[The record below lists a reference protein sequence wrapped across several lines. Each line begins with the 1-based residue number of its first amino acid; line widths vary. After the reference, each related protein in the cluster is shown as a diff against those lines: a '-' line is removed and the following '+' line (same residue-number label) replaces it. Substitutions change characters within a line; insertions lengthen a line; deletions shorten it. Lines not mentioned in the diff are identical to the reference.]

1 MTSERVSTNNDADV
15 EIDGDVLWPLAYRLQ
30 TLQQPAF
37 VRWWSY
43 RLYQNPEGERFKTR
57 RRTWLTLHLRML
69 GETVKVLY
77 SNNKA
82 KSEEILQQFLDEPV
96 VGFDMEWPC
105 FPGQNPPLQKRIGLI
120 QIASEDKIALIHL
133 GLHAGKTTDDIIA
146 PSLRKLI
153 ESPKIAKTGVGILGA
168 DFARLSRF
176 FGLKPQG
183 AFELSHLDCLV
194 RFAYIPHLLN
204 TKMISLA
211 NLVENHLG
219 LPLAKGPVRTSN
231 WSRPLNDEQKNYAAS
246 DAYAGFMLFHC
257 MNAKRLA
264 LTPVPSLPI
273 FAEQYPR
280 KAKGTKGFA
289 PITTLMLHPTEEGGS
304 IVAAREFFG
313 TQKEEVNSDEKSHEE
328 KEVAPTLIAEKGNK
342 TTKKTAAKTPQ
353 EPLNSAA
360 QILYDQLAERRKA
373 LAQAHGVPVYLIAN
387 NSVLHG
393 LAHMTP
399 QNDAE
404 LLKVKGIGKVSVA
417 KYGADW
423 LDVIAHHLAAQP
435 TAGPSTAS
443 AESEGTVPGTPPQK
457 AIPRSDN
464 IQHSPNSSPA
474 FGSPIYRTPG
484 LHTGLSFAL
493 AETALDTGDNTDGS
507 PRYPVLRRSMSDQ
520 QDGDIELIDMT
531 GAKPHD
537 HRLAAGV
544 GQTGNIDALPDVSS
558 GATSEGTAWRNVQSP
573 SSSEDSLV
581 FITPPSRSA
590 SYLKRKR
597 TETRSCTAT
606 PSRAQTQPVPPG
618 LDLDAEVT
626 PTRVST
632 QPLLLSPRSK
642 IFRNKLVAFSKLVTR
657 KLNAGFSTAPIVS
670 EATLDLIVAI
680 SPRTAEE
687 LDHIA
692 GIEAFACACRNAEMD
707 LLRNIIKFAPPS

>member
-1 MTSERVSTNNDADV
+1 MTAERVSTETDTN
-15 EIDGDVLWPLAYRLQ
+15 EIEGDVLWPLAYRLQ

-37 VRWWSY
+37 ARWWSY
-43 RLYQNPEGERFKTR
+43 RLYQNSEGEQFPTR
-57 RRTWLTLHLRML
+57 RGTWLTLHLRVL
-69 GETVKVLY
+69 GEKVKVLY

-133 GLHAGKTTDDIIA
+133 GLHAGKTTDEIVA

-168 DFARLSRF
+168 DFARLRRF

-183 AFELSHLDCLV
+183 AFELSHLDRLV

-211 NLVENHLG
+211 NLVENHFG

-231 WSRPLNDEQKNYAAS
+231 WSRPLNDEQKKYAAS

-280 KAKGTKGFA
+280 KAKGAKGFA

-304 IVAAREFFG
+304 IVAANEFFG
-313 TQKEEVNSDEKSHEE
+313 TRKDEANSDETSQEGN
-328 KEVAPTLIAEKGNK
+328 EVAATLNAEEGNK
-342 TTKKTAAKTPQ
+342 TIKKTAFKTTQ

-373 LAQAHGVPVYLIAN
+373 LAQAQGAPVYLIAN
-387 NSVLHG
+387 NSVLYG
-393 LAHMTP
+393 LAQKAP

-404 LLKVKGIGKVSVA
+404 LLKVKGIGKISVA

-423 LDVIAHHLAAQP
+423 LDVIAHHLATQP
-435 TAGPSTAS
+435 TAGPSTTS
-443 AESEGTVPGTPPQK
+443 AESEGTVPRTPRRK
-457 AIPRSDN
+457 AIARLNHTPS
-464 IQHSPNSSPA
+464 SPNLSLA
-474 FGSPIYRTPG
+474 FGSPIDRTPV
-484 LHTGLSFAL
+484 LHTGLSFTL
-493 AETALDTGDNTDGS
+493 AETTLDTGNNTDGS
-507 PRYPVLRRSMSDQ
+507 PRYPVLRRSISDQ
-520 QDGDIELIDMT
+520 QDEDIEFIDMT
-531 GAKPHD
+531 GDKPHD
-537 HRLAAGV
+537 HRLAGGAG
-544 GQTGNIDALPDVSS
+544 QIDTIDALPNVS
-558 GATSEGTAWRNVQSP
+558 SEGTACRNIQSP

-597 TETRSCTAT
+597 TEMPSWTAT
-606 PSRAQTQPVPPG
+606 PSHGQTPPVPPH
-618 LDLDAEVT
+618 LDMNAEAT
-626 PTRVST
+626 PARVSG
-632 QPLLLSPRSK
+632 QPLPLSPRSRV
-642 IFRNKLVAFSKLVTR
+642 FRNKLVAFSKLVTR
-657 KLNAGFSTAPIVS
+657 KLNAGSSTPPIVS
-670 EATLDLIVAI
+670 EATLDLIVTI

-692 GIEAFACACRNAEMD
+692 GIEPFACACRNAEMD
-707 LLRNIIKFAPPS
+707 LLRNIIKFAPPC